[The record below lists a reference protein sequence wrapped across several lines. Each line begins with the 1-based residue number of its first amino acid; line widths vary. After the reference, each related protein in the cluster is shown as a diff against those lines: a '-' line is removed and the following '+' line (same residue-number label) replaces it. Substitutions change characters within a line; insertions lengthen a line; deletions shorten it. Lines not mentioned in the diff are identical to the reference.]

1 MACKNEA
8 DIMKTSMI
16 AGVRRDA
23 ELSCPPVQ
31 YITNRNESMNRIA
44 QEYANYSHSIW
55 VQLTND
61 MYV

>member
-8 DIMKTSMI
+8 DIMI

-44 QEYANYSHSIW
+44 QEYANYSHSI
-55 VQLTND
+55 
-61 MYV
+61 